1 MEPGASRHLV
11 FMTYLNDVT
20 DEGGTQFHH
29 QNVTVQ
35 PKKGLTLVWPSDWTF
50 MHRGISSQT
59 QEKRIMT
66 GWFNFA

>member
-1 MEPGASRHLV
+1 
-11 FMTYLNDVT
+11 VT
-20 DEGGTQFHH
+20 I
-29 QNVTVQ
+29 Q

-50 MHRGISSQT
+50 MHRGVPSPT